1 MAHRLMQQLFR
12 LSVLVFLVGG
22 AVVVAGQLLGIVL
35 GDAQWVADVEADAGP
50 PVCIVASISGI
61 LSFVLSYGRPEP
73 ERDENTTDASRSYA
87 TPAPRGN

>member
-12 LSVLVFLVGG
+12 LSILVFLAGG
-22 AVVVAGQLLGIVL
+22 VAVVAGQALGIVL

-50 PVCIVASISGI
+50 ATCIAASISGI

-73 ERDENTTDASRSYA
+73 ARDENTPDESRSYA
-87 TPAPRGN
+87 APAPRGH

>member
-12 LSVLVFLVGG
+12 LSVIVFLAGG
-22 AVVVAGQLLGIVL
+22 VAVVVGQALGIVL

-50 PVCIVASISGI
+50 PACIAASISGI

-73 ERDENTTDASRSYA
+73 ARGENTTDESRSYGA
-87 TPAPRGN
+87 PAPRGQ